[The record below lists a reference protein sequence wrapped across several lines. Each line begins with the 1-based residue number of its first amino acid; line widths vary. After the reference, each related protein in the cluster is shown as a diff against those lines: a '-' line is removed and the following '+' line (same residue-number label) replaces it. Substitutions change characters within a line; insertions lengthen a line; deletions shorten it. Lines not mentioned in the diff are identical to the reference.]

1 MQGPE
6 SSPPDFEGKTRR
18 LENWDS
24 VCPPELL
31 NLGSDVVRWGR
42 TDRAHR
48 ECRGVPAS
56 SRTSML
62 AIVSSTSLTCVRE
75 YHRGGS
81 REI

>member
-31 NLGSDVVRWGR
+31 NLGSDVVRWRR
-42 TDRAHR
+42 TD
-48 ECRGVPAS
+48 
-56 SRTSML
+56 
-62 AIVSSTSLTCVRE
+62 
-75 YHRGGS
+75 
-81 REI
+81 